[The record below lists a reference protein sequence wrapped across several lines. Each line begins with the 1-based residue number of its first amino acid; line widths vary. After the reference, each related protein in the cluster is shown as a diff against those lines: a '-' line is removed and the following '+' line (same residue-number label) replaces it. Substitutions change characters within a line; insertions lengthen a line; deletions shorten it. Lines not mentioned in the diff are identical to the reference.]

1 MNRFMI
7 YVMFKHA
14 AGNTATQILRI
25 SAKNDKKY
33 GNSQFIYCVWLNA
46 ATVNRGYDGKKPT
59 NE

>member
-1 MNRFMI
+1 
-7 YVMFKHA
+7 MFKHA
-14 AGNTATQILRI
+14 AGYTATQILRI